1 MKRNSST
8 TITLFLIITILGTLS
23 FFIAKKLQ
31 EERIISNTQ
40 AKIEQPVEVKRD
52 YKKEV
57 EINSSPESQTAPTPI
72 QLALNI
78 LSPAPTTG
86 QTSSLDIIKKLAYNN
101 PSPFPSP
108 QQLSPSLTPTL
119 AKTKITPT
127 VKVKLS
133 PTTAKKPTVKNLK
146 ISASP
151 TIVSKL
157 PETGLFKMPFFIFI
171 GSLLLLI
178 FAFAL

>member
-8 TITLFLIITILGTLS
+8 TIILFLIITILGTLS

-52 YKKEV
+52 YKE
-57 EINSSPESQTAPTPI
+57 EIQINSSPESQATPTPI

-78 LSPAPTTG
+78 LSPTPTLG
-86 QTSSLDIIKKLAYNN
+86 QTSLDIIKKLAYNN

-108 QQLSPSLTPTL
+108 QQLSPSLTPVM
-119 AKTKITPT
+119 AKSKITPT
-127 VKVKLS
+127 GKVKLS
-133 PTTAKKPTVKNLK
+133 PTTAKKTTAQNLK

-157 PETGLFKMPFFIFI
+157 PETGIFKMPFFIFI
-171 GSLLLLI
+171 SSLLLLI